1 MARGDFTTAKEAA
14 ILGGD
19 YGDAVFGTV
28 AISNHDYICA
38 IDTGSSILIF
48 DGEEVSYFAILK
60 KKGMSRKAANL
71 ISATTHAV
79 ISAMVPGAGLVG
91 TFAKNAAAAATG
103 IATSGATSHVAGGI
117 RDYRDI
123 IVVFRDQK
131 KCIIRC
137 SDLYFKKIKK
147 YCEERKLSEYEIDKL
162 LNIKSDSTSPKDS
175 SKSRVEKE
183 RNQKQKENKS
193 QPSSN
198 TYRLPAQDK
207 KELSSKV
214 RVCPKCQKEI
224 SDDDKYCSSCGLKI
238 ETAIL
243 KCYNCGHSL
252 RAGDSYCPS
261 CGHPIKEVT
270 AKRVRSTYIEKQEYP
285 RDKKN
290 TLKKKKPASKLAFW
304 VPIILPILLCGLLI
318 YIFNPPNAV
327 IQWRLGRVLDLC
339 EKNEESQ
346 ECKNIQSIYKI
357 SYNYCHAFFDIPEIE
372 KTIPVYGVATRNDFK
387 EDTLMSLHPYSD
399 NSKIKIRPYYA
410 CANSYLDLDKNLG
423 NLHDVTIDSQASY
436 WLRHRPSFSFDSK
449 SCTVTA
455 DGLKYVLWND
465 IPNFKD
471 AIFKAEYEM
480 SHTKTNYCYMKSN
493 SRLEMIFSE
502 TDNKLAKYAENK
514 TVKEYFSRFDIWNE
528 SLHFDEGCLYSKGT
542 PYEKEFKGRCLTNAD
557 EEGSPIDDFVD
568 FMKEQRSSMYY
579 DSKPISQ

>member
-1 MARGDFTTAKEAA
+1 MAKGDFTTAKEAA

-38 IDTGSSILIF
+38 IDIGSNILIL
-48 DGEEVSYFAILK
+48 DSDNVSFFAILK

-71 ISATTHAV
+71 IGATTHAV
-79 ISAMVPGAGLVG
+79 ISTMVPGAGLVG

-103 IATSGATSHVAGGI
+103 IATSGAAAHVAGGI

-162 LNIKSDSTSPKDS
+162 LNIKSEPTSPKNS
-175 SKSRVEKE
+175 SKNRVEKE
-183 RNQKQKENKS
+183 QNQKPKINKS
-193 QPSSN
+193 QLSSN
-198 TYRLPAQDK
+198 TYHQPAQNK
-207 KELSSKV
+207 KETSPKLL
-214 RVCPKCQKEI
+214 VCPKCQKEI

-243 KCYNCGHSL
+243 KCRSCGHSL
-252 RAGDSYCPS
+252 RTSDSYCPS
-261 CGHPIKEVT
+261 CGHPIKAVG
-270 AKRVRSTYIEKQEYP
+270 AKRVRGTNIDAHESSQVGG
-285 RDKKN
+285 KK
-290 TLKKKKPASKLAFW
+290 LKKKKPASKL
-304 VPIILPILLCGLLI
+304 VLLMPITLPILLCSILI
-318 YIFNPPNAV
+318 YIFNPPHAV

-387 EDTLMSLHPYSD
+387 EDTLMSLRPYSD
-399 NSKIKIRPYYA
+399 NNKIKIRPYYA
-410 CANSYLDLDKNLG
+410 CADSYLDLDKNLG
-423 NLHDVTIDSQASY
+423 DLHDVTIDSQASY

-502 TDNKLAKYAENK
+502 TDNKLAKYAEDK

-528 SLHFDEGCLYSKGT
+528 SLHSNEGCLYSKGT

-557 EEGSPIDDFVD
+557 EEGSPIDDFID
-568 FMKEQRSSMYY
+568 FMKERRSSMYY